1 MNVSAQ
7 CERDLW
13 FKSGELNQRYSGLH
27 AILSNPF
34 ICNQP
39 GDKELDVS
47 RSQGRAVANGRA

>member
-47 RSQGRAVANGRA
+47 RSQGRAVANG